1 MGGILD
7 VLTEGIPELLT
18 GQILDVLTGRNSVV
32 IVLEVIAIDVMAET
46 LEVVPAGTHVTATE
60 ALVEAAMERLAISSE
75 VSGAVTVK
83 IAPVSMIVTMIVDR
97 ELVVMLT
104 HAFFLFGF
112 VVVLPCQPFSF
123 FRWCIGGLQE

>member
-75 VSGAVTVK
+75 VSGAVTAK
-83 IAPVSMIVTMIVDR
+83 IVPVSM
-97 ELVVMLT
+97 LL
-104 HAFFLFGF
+104 
-112 VVVLPCQPFSF
+112 
-123 FRWCIGGLQE
+123 